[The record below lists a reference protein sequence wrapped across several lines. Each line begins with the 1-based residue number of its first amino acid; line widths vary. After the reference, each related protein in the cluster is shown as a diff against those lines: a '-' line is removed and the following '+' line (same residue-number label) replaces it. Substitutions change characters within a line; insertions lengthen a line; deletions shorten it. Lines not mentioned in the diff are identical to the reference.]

1 MGLYLGFL
9 WYVKVL
15 LNANLSS
22 SCSLHLLRYAA
33 VHEVVIPKGCLEKK
47 EGTSYDNCM
56 HQIQIVFNKAYTF
69 VYSLVIGLKIPT
81 TGTLQQAVV
90 RPSCEYSKK
99 TRFRAFFC
107 LRLMGK
113 KKRI

>member
-1 MGLYLGFL
+1 
-9 WYVKVL
+9 
-15 LNANLSS
+15 
-22 SCSLHLLRYAA
+22 
-33 VHEVVIPKGCLEKK
+33 
-47 EGTSYDNCM
+47 M

-113 KKRI
+113 KKKNLRCVFHVFLKEMRNLDLMSTDNGLEW